1 MLRYK
6 EIKRQLLN
14 LADHMSPG
22 EKLPSRLSLCKKL
35 DTNRRTLDKAI
46 GELCVEGFF
55 YSVKGSGTFINA
67 FKKEIIHTAENWGLI
82 LPNVRMPVLR
92 RLARL

>member
-6 EIKRQLLN
+6 EIKRQLLD
-14 LADHMSPG
+14 LAGNMPPG

-46 GELCVEGFF
+46 GELCVEGVF
-55 YSVKGSGTFINA
+55 YSVKERGAFINA
-67 FKKEIIHTAENWGLI
+67 LVKKIVCIQEN
-82 LPNVRMPVLR
+82 
-92 RLARL
+92 